1 MLQLFLEGFQLS
13 EPCLPIN
20 ASLQDMLVTQSE
32 YVRSELMQLKG
43 QLEVLE
49 ERANNIEADIR
60 NVMSE
65 GQSHWTRVCSSSCQF
80 HMQGEFECYKY
91 MYCTSVSVLIL
102 RMLACVFSSRFH
114 ENLSVTTTCTVHL
127 YLC

>member
-13 EPCLPIN
+13 KPCLPIN

-65 GQSHWTRVCSSSCQF
+65 GQSHWTCTCVHVCVA
-80 HMQGEFECYKY
+80 HH
-91 MYCTSVSVLIL
+91 L
-102 RMLACVFSSRFH
+102 
-114 ENLSVTTTCTVHL
+114 TVPHVRRI
-127 YLC
+127 